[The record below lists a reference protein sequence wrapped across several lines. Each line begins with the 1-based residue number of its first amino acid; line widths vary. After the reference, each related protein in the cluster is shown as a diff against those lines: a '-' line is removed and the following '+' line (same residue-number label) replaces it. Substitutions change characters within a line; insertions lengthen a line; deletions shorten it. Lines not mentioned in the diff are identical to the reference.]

1 MSKVFSYERL
11 ASSVYSG
18 VYSGVSRV
26 SICIYL
32 YIRDSV
38 VLFRAAGVIGP

>member
-11 ASSVYSG
+11 ASS